1 MTIVE
6 AIKAVLAEP
15 TQPLTSRAIYCA
27 IVARHLYDFKA
38 KDPESV
44 VNSQIRRHCVGLDF
58 PSSSPVKHFRV
69 VEGHRYVLKDAP
81 IPQIS
86 PVSRQ
91 ERDEDKVPEEMIEE
105 AHGKHF
111 ELLKQQLLEAIL
123 GAPPEFF
130 ERLVIDLLL
139 KMGYG
144 GTNPPPDAGLH
155 IGRPGDGGID
165 GVIRQD
171 ELGLELIYLQAKR
184 YGLDRKVQE
193 PEIRSF
199 AGALSKVQKGVFIT
213 TAEFADKA
221 KTFAK
226 HHEKRIIL
234 LNGDALTHLM
244 IKHGIGLTELRT
256 YKTLRVDNDYFSEG
270 P

>member
-15 TQPLTSRAIYCA
+15 GEPLTSRAIYSA
-27 IVARHLYDFKA
+27 VVARGLYEFKA
-38 KDPESV
+38 KYPEAV

-58 PSSSPVKHFRV
+58 PSASPVKHFKI
-69 VEGHRYVLKDAP
+69 VEGHRYALKDAP
-81 IPQIS
+81 TPQ
-86 PVSRQ
+86 VSNATSQDRA
-91 ERDEDKVPEEMIEE
+91 EDKIPEEMIEE
-105 AHGKHF
+105 AYGKHF
-111 ELLKQQLLEAIL
+111 DWLKQQLLEAIL

-144 GTNPPPDAGLH
+144 GANPPSDAGLH
-155 IGRPGDGGID
+155 IGRPGDGGVD
-165 GVIRQD
+165 GVIKQD

-193 PEIRSF
+193 PEVRSF

-221 KTFAK
+221 RKFAQ

-234 LNGDALTHLM
+234 LDGDSLTHLM

-270 P
+270 A